1 MFLNFQDDRE
11 VIEEIEF
18 KGEYNII
25 YLFIYEFRVIWI
37 NYCHYA

>member
-37 NYCHYA
+37 N